1 MFDRNADRS
10 ARVAALA
17 IAAVASAA
25 CLNTQS
31 VAFEEQPPALT
42 SPAEA
47 CRAAA
52 EAEGWEVVEVTDV
65 EQVDAGY
72 WEARFV
78 VDDPEMRNL
87 LGCRHSPARG
97 FTEVVPLDR

>member
-1 MFDRNADRS
+1 MIPVSPGRS
-10 ARVAALA
+10 LRIAALA
-17 IAAVASAA
+17 LLAAPAA

-52 EAEGWEVVEVTDV
+52 EADGWDVVEVTDV
-65 EQVDAGY
+65 EQVSAGY

-87 LGCRHSPARG
+87 LGCRHSPSRG
-97 FTEVVPLDR
+97 FTEVVRLDD

>member
-1 MFDRNADRS
+1 MPTS
-10 ARVAALA
+10 AERIALISLVALTG
-17 IAAVASAA
+17 

-31 VAFEEQPPALT
+31 VAFEDQPPALT

-52 EAEGWEVVEVTDV
+52 EADGWGVVEVTDV
-65 EQVDAGY
+65 EQVSAGY

-97 FTEVVPLDR
+97 FTEVVQLDD